1 MKEACPRWETRLTAW
16 FDGELAPLDAD
27 EVRAHLLACPGCRAA
42 LARWRH
48 LRGELGL
55 LDAPAPDA
63 ACLERMAG
71 RFAESLHGELDQ
83 FHRTLRWVNR
93 AAALLLLAGAGLFAA
108 RHLLPARSARASE
121 QRSIERELV
130 ELLRHERP
138 AAAPVPAPQAAPAAA
153 PGPKTFQGRTPGDE
167 PSRPKDG
174 PPR

>member
-1 MKEACPRWETRLTAW
+1 VKEACPSWETRLTAW

-63 ACLERMAG
+63 ACLERMAA
-71 RFAESLHGELDQ
+71 RFEGSLHGELDQ
-83 FHRTLRWVNR
+83 FHRILRWVNR
-93 AAALLLLAGAGLFAA
+93 AAALLLVVGAGLFAA
-108 RHLLPARSARASE
+108 RHLLPSRSARASE

-130 ELLRHERP
+130 ELLRHEP
-138 AAAPVPAPQAAPAAA
+138 PAPPAVPGRKIA
-153 PGPKTFQGRTPGDE
+153 PGGDPGEE
-167 PSRPKDG
+167 PSRPQDG